1 MKSLSASLSRRGL
14 LAGTAVASAAAV
26 TATVATSPA
35 VAASPVRAAP
45 PAVTRDGI
53 ATARLAAP
61 AALQPDLHERL
72 GAWLAFWSANS
83 PRGWSVPTEVAG
95 EADPAG
101 DAFTL
106 HAVWVVVDDRP
117 FDAFVAGRADL
128 AHLGTLA
135 SLHHHFG
142 QVTADAGGGLRVVDS
157 EPGFTGTPEQV
168 AFAVAACRQL
178 WGVRTA
184 GVATWRH
191 QVGSLDAASRSGWA
205 AFTRAALR
213 RGLRTDTY

>member
-1 MKSLSASLSRRGL
+1 MSSPSVSLSRRGL

-26 TATVATSPA
+26 TATVVTSPA
-35 VAASPVRAAP
+35 GAAVPVNAAAP
-45 PAVTRDGI
+45 AVVRDGI

-83 PRGWSVPTEVAG
+83 PRRWSVPVEVVGVADAAG
-95 EADPAG
+95 A
-101 DAFTL
+101 AFTL
-106 HAVWVVVDDRP
+106 RAVRVVVEDRP
-117 FDAFVAGRADL
+117 LDAFLAGRADR

-142 QVTADAGGGLRVVDS
+142 QVTVATDGGLRVVDATA
-157 EPGFTGTPEQV
+157 GFTGSPEQV
-168 AFAVAACRQL
+168 AFAVAACREL

-184 GVATWRH
+184 GAATWRH
-191 QVGSLDAASRSGWA
+191 QVGRLDAASRSGWA

>member
-1 MKSLSASLSRRGL
+1 MSRRGL
-14 LAGTAVASAAAV
+14 LAGTAVVSAAAV
-26 TATVATSPA
+26 TAPVATAPA
-35 VAASPVRAAP
+35 RAASPARAAL
-45 PAVTRDGI
+45 PAVTRNGI
-53 ATARLAAP
+53 ATARLAVP

-95 EADPAG
+95 QADPAG

-106 HAVWVVVDDRP
+106 HAIRVVVADRP
-117 FDAFVAGRADL
+117 VEAFLAGRIDH

-142 QVTADAGGGLRVVDS
+142 QVTVVAGGGLRVVDG
-157 EPGFTGTPEQV
+157 EAGFTDSPEQV
-168 AFAVAACRQL
+168 AFAFAACHQL

-184 GVATWRH
+184 RVATWRH
-191 QVGSLDAASRSGWA
+191 LAGHVDAASRSGWA
-205 AFTRAALR
+205 AFTRTALR